1 MLTQEFTPNAVT
13 PTLDEAL
20 VASLQERFSGE
31 LLRPADA
38 GYEAARS
45 IWNAMIDRRPALIAR
60 CTSAGD
66 VAAAVSAARDARL
79 PVAVYGGGHG

>member
-1 MLTQEFTPNAVT
+1 VGAREQPGSPGCWLPARGRDGYDEFRAV
-13 PTLDEAL
+13 
-20 VASLQERFSGE
+20 F
-31 LLRPADA
+31 
-38 GYEAARS
+38 
-45 IWNAMIDRRPALIAR
+45 NAMCDRRPALIAR